1 MLFDA
6 LGCGADLREGLEQ
19 DDSDAPSGD
28 AGHYSDVTFSVPSP
42 TRGRIKLASIS
53 EMFAGHYGKV
63 TEDLIFIPQDACA
76 SP

>member
-1 MLFDA
+1 MFFDA
-6 LGCGADLREGLEQ
+6 LGGGADLREGLE
-19 DDSDAPSGD
+19 DGTDASSGD

-42 TRGRIKLASIS
+42 TRGRIKLASIP